1 MVVDMPIFL
10 LWLPHC
16 QIDACLYVHN
26 DVYPFI
32 APTFQ
37 ILVAL
42 NSLFDIMCECNFQSW
57 C

>member
-1 MVVDMPIFL
+1 MVVDMPISL

-16 QIDACLYVHN
+16 QIDACFYVHN
-26 DVYPFI
+26 DVYLFI

-42 NSLFDIMCECNFQSW
+42 NGLFDIMCECNFQS
-57 C
+57 